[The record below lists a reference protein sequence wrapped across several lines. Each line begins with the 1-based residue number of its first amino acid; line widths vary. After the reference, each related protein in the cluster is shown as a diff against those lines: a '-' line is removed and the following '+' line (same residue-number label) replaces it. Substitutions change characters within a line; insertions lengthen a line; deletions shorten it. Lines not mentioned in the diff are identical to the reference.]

1 MASKP
6 KLENT
11 AVQQPHEPQLTVEDG
26 IKRIV
31 DLAERRAVWEK
42 MEYDRSN
49 QSLYKIIDECLALY
63 KETTIG
69 KFAFEMKTAL
79 LKHIED
85 KGYVFKSTTPLSQKI
100 IRCVFGDQDRR
111 RISTYD
117 KVLVAAISN
126 CWAVGKVPLEITKAG
141 GIHMISTRNP
151 ATLKEDKNYQFAI
164 DSLKASSIATLSS
177 ATIKS
182 NIKSDKMGEMA
193 VGVMTQKSDGT
204 YNVHCIVSNDK
215 LVKDAMNAF
224 YKKNK
229 HLLSKD
235 HDIKK
240 VGNKSKT
247 RNELVG
253 NAAAAANDPTKS
265 LAA

>member
-1 MASKP
+1 MASKF
-6 KLENT
+6 KLEN
-11 AVQQPHEPQLTVEDG
+11 AVSQQAQEPQLTVEDG

-31 DLAERRAVWEK
+31 DLAERRTAWE
-42 MEYDRSN
+42 MTEYDRSN

-63 KETTIG
+63 KETTTG

-79 LKHIED
+79 LKHIDD
-85 KGYVFKSTTPLSQKI
+85 KGYIFKSTTSLSQKI

-126 CWAVGKVPLEITKAG
+126 CWAVGKVASEIIKAG
-141 GIHMISTRNP
+141 GIHKISIKKSSPFN
-151 ATLKEDKNYQFAI
+151 EEKNYQFAI
-164 DSLKASSIATLSS
+164 DTLKATSIATLTSN
-177 ATIKS
+177 TIKS

-193 VGVMTQKSDGT
+193 VGVMTQNADGS
-204 YNVHCIVSNDK
+204 YNVHCIVPNDK
-215 LVKDAMNAF
+215 LVKDAMNAY

-229 HLLSKD
+229 HLLLKD
-235 HDIKK
+235 QDIKK
-240 VGNKSKT
+240 VATKSKT

-253 NAAAAANDPTKS
+253 NAAAAANDQAQS

>member
-79 LKHIED
+79 LKHID
-85 KGYVFKSTTPLSQKI
+85 
-100 IRCVFGDQDRR
+100 
-111 RISTYD
+111 
-117 KVLVAAISN
+117 
-126 CWAVGKVPLEITKAG
+126 
-141 GIHMISTRNP
+141 
-151 ATLKEDKNYQFAI
+151 
-164 DSLKASSIATLSS
+164 
-177 ATIKS
+177 
-182 NIKSDKMGEMA
+182 
-193 VGVMTQKSDGT
+193 
-204 YNVHCIVSNDK
+204 
-215 LVKDAMNAF
+215 
-224 YKKNK
+224 
-229 HLLSKD
+229 
-235 HDIKK
+235 
-240 VGNKSKT
+240 
-247 RNELVG
+247 
-253 NAAAAANDPTKS
+253 
-265 LAA
+265 LAPEKRTA